1 MSDEGGVWGLRYRVS
16 GIRSVLATDQ
26 INLNPKSQI
35 GNWNSEFGNRKSEI
49 GNRTFP
55 YIVFT
60 SKLRHKYQHAT
71 DRYGSQH
78 FAIFSICAGLG
89 ILRLR

>member
-1 MSDEGGVWGLRYRVS
+1 MNAGCGVS
-16 GIRSVLATDQ
+16 GVGPQVSGLSLPLIKLISIQ
-26 INLNPKSQI
+26 
-35 GNWNSEFGNRKSEI
+35 NRKLEI
-49 GNRTFP
+49 VNRKFP

-71 DRYGSQH
+71 DLYGSQH